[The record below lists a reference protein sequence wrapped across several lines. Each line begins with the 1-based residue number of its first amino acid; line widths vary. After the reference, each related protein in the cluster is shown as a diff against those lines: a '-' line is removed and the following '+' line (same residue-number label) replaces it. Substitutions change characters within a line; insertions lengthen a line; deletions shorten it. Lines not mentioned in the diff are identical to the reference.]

1 MSVVFDDPVVT
12 FDDVGYT
19 FDGDPYAA
27 GSPVWP
33 IVGDVRLGVVY
44 GPTGA
49 DYTGTLSA
57 GGGTYPTTAEISSAV
72 VSALR
77 ATTIPVDVKK
87 INAVTLAGA
96 GVSGD
101 PMRPA

>member
-57 GGGTYPTTAEISSAV
+57 GGGTYPTAAEISTAV
-72 VSALR
+72 LTALN
-77 ATTIPVDVKK
+77 ATTIPVDLQKVRGQSL
-87 INAVTLAGA
+87 T
-96 GVSGD
+96 GVGTSAD
-101 PMRPA
+101 PWGPV